1 MDLVFIGA
9 IVAFAAITVAF
20 AYGCAVLGG
29 GKP

>member
-1 MDLVFIGA
+1 MDIVFIGA
-9 IVAFAAITVAF
+9 IVAFTAMTCAF

>member
-1 MDLVFIGA
+1 MDIVFIGA
-9 IVAFAAITVAF
+9 IVAFAAMTCAF

>member
-9 IVAFAAITVAF
+9 IVAFVAITCAF
-20 AYGCAVLGG
+20 VVGCAMLAG